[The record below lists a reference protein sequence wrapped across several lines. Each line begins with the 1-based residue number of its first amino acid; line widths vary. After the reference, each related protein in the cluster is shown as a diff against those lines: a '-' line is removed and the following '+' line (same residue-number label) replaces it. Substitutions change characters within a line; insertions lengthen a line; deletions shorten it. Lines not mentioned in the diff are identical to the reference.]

1 MFLNILFYSLYL
13 TETQRND
20 YDIKKQL
27 QNQANRYRRAIPYAS
42 TKHIAREHVVTDMPP
57 RNMFRGCV
65 TLPTFSVAIRN
76 LRGSAGWVGL
86 EWCKPHRSDY
96 ALPIHPRRKP
106 SFCLTGRRHTSSNSS
121 YPKTG

>member
-20 YDIKKQL
+20 NDIKTITESSKPL
-27 QNQANRYRRAIPYAS
+27 SKSDSLRTTN
-42 TKHIAREHVVTDMPP
+42 IAREHVVTDMPP

>member
-20 YDIKKQL
+20 YDIKKTITESSKPL
-27 QNQANRYRRAIPYAS
+27 SKSDSLRTTN
-42 TKHIAREHVVTDMPP
+42 IAREHVVTDMPP

>member
-20 YDIKKQL
+20 NDIKTITESSKPL
-27 QNQANRYRRAIPYAS
+27 SKSDSLRTTN
-42 TKHIAREHVVTDMPP
+42 IAREHVVTDMPP

-76 LRGSAGWVGL
+76 LRGSAGWVGP
-86 EWCKPHRSDY
+86 E
-96 ALPIHPRRKP
+96 
-106 SFCLTGRRHTSSNSS
+106 
-121 YPKTG
+121 